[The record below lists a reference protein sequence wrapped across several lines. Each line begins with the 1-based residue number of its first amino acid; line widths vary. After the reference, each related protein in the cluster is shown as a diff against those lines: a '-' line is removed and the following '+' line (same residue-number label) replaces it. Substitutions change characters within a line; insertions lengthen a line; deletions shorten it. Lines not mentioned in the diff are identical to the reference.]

1 MSGFEEHS
9 LPEQMLEIEQ
19 RSWLPRH
26 VRGDKTA
33 FEKLV
38 RAYEQPIFSYLM
50 RYGLNRQTREDLFQ
64 DIFMRIHRSAA
75 SYQSHRPLRPWLFTI
90 TANVVRNHFR
100 SHKFNEVE
108 ETELESSQPQLDEAL
123 AVCEALDWLE
133 QAIPKLLPF
142 NQAEVLILTTVQD
155 LQQQDV
161 ADILDIPLNT
171 VKTHLSRARKTLTR
185 AWLQRQGQLPQGD
198 TP

>member
-9 LPEQMLEIEQ
+9 LPDQMLEIEQ

-26 VRGDKTA
+26 VRGDKKA

-38 RAYEQPIFSYLM
+38 RTYEQPIFSYLV
-50 RYGLNRQTREDLFQ
+50 RCGLNRQTREDLFQ
-64 DIFMRIHRSAA
+64 EIFMRIHRAA
-75 SYQSHRPLRPWLFTI
+75 DTYQPHRPLRPWLFTI
-90 TANVVRNHFR
+90 SANVVRNYFR
-100 SHKFNEVE
+100 SHKFNEVA
-108 ETELESSQPQLDEAL
+108 ETDIESQQPELDETL
-123 AVCEALDWLE
+123 AVCEALEWLE

-142 NQAEVLILTTVQD
+142 GQAEVLILTTVNG

-161 ADILDIPLNT
+161 ADILDMPLNT
-171 VKTHLSRARKTLTR
+171 VKTQLSRARKTLTQ